1 MAEQVL
7 LYDTTLRDGMQGE
20 GMSLSADEKVR
31 VAHAL
36 DDLGVHLIEAGFPS
50 SNPKEEALF
59 ELLAGESFAHAEIA
73 AFGMTRRKDVAA
85 GDDPALRLLA
95 DCFAPVCTLVGKTWS
110 LHLEKVT
117 RVDPEKN
124 LRMIA
129 DSVAFLCERG
139 KRVIYDAEHFFDAYV
154 DDPDYALRCLRA
166 AADAGAENLT
176 LCDTN
181 GATLPTAIA
190 DATAA
195 AVAAL
200 GGDVQIG
207 IHAHDDA
214 GCGVANSLVAVER
227 GARLVQGTVNG
238 YGERCG
244 NANLMTILADLQLK
258 LGYDCVEP
266 RQLELLTETAHLI
279 DELCNVAPNPNQPYV
294 GANAFAHKG
303 GMHVAGV
310 NRDARTFEHV
320 EPREV
325 GADRRLLISE
335 LSGKGTVE
343 ARAEKTGVALTPEGA
358 ARVAARV
365 KDLEHR
371 GYHLEAADGSF
382 DLLIREE
389 AGGYEPLFRLESW
402 RVIVEKRA
410 DEIGAQTPSASAGGK
425 VQTEATIKIW
435 VDGERYVRTAEGNG
449 PVNALDVALRDAIC
463 ETYPHLR
470 DIDLVNFKVRI
481 LDEDKG
487 TGAVTRVLLDAG
499 DGKETWGTIGV
510 SENIIEASWEAL
522 VDSLE
527 AGMLPGRAERVRGGA
542 RTAARPGADSPERV
556 QGESG
561 SGVASP

>member
-36 DDLGVHLIEAGFPS
+36 DDLGVQLIEAGFPS

-59 ELLAGESFAHAEIA
+59 DLLSRETFAHADVA

-85 GDDPALRLLA
+85 ADDPALRLLA

-117 RVDPEKN
+117 RVDPEEN

-129 DSVAFLCERG
+129 DSVAFLRGEG
-139 KRVIYDAEHFFDAYV
+139 KRVIYDAEHFFDGHA
-154 DDPDYALRCLRA
+154 DDPAYALRCLRA
-166 AADAGAENLT
+166 AAGAGAENVT

-181 GATLPTAIA
+181 GATLPTAVA

-195 AVAAL
+195 AVAEL
-200 GGDVQIG
+200 GDAVGVG

-214 GCGVANSLVAVER
+214 GCGVANSLVAVQR

-244 NANLMTILADLQLK
+244 NANLITILADLQLK
-258 LGYDCVEP
+258 LGFDCVEP
-266 RQLELLTETAHLI
+266 RLLARLTETAHLI

-320 EPREV
+320 EPKDV

-335 LSGKGTVE
+335 LSGRGTVE
-343 ARAEKTGVALTPEGA
+343 ARAGETGVDLTPEGA
-358 ARVAARV
+358 ARVAERV
-365 KDLEHR
+365 KELEHR

-382 DLLIREE
+382 DLLIRKESGDY
-389 AGGYEPLFRLESW
+389 APLFRLESW
-402 RVIVEKRA
+402 RVIVEKRE
-410 DEIGAQTPSASAGGK
+410 DGK
-425 VQTEATIKIW
+425 VETEATIKIW
-435 VDGERYVRTAEGNG
+435 VDGQRYVRTAEGNG

-463 ETYPHLR
+463 ATYPHLR
-470 DIDLVNFKVRI
+470 DIELVNFKVRI

-499 DGKETWGTIGV
+499 DGSETWGTIGV

-527 AGMLPGRAERVRGGA
+527 AGMLPGRVQHVRY
-542 RTAARPGADSPERV
+542 R
-556 QGESG
+556 ESG
-561 SGVASP
+561 EVAPR